1 MRLPKTLS
9 AKLVPVAYSLVRDG
23 LLNCLRIY
31 AAALR
36 YKRKAAASNGSR
48 STRTGAA
55 IQISVASSRNSQY
68 HARSIRNK
76 GLAMNRPSETE
87 YAPYYQ
93 SYIDQVSEADI
104 LPVLRSQ
111 MDELDVLL
119 GRVEPHQET
128 YRYAEGKWSIR
139 EIVGHLIDGERV
151 FGYRVFCIARG
162 EQQNL
167 PGFDQDDYML
177 TAPYDR
183 IDLEDLLSE
192 LRLIRL
198 GNLAMFRTLDEES
211 WSRMGVANNNSVSVR
226 ALAFIMAGHLRHH
239 MNVLR
244 ERYLNS
250 LPAQPDSTEAS
261 AS

>member
-1 MRLPKTLS
+1 
-9 AKLVPVAYSLVRDG
+9 
-23 LLNCLRIY
+23 
-31 AAALR
+31 
-36 YKRKAAASNGSR
+36 
-48 STRTGAA
+48 
-55 IQISVASSRNSQY
+55 
-68 HARSIRNK
+68 
-76 GLAMNRPSETE
+76 MNRPVESE

-93 SYIDQVSEADI
+93 SYIDQVSENDI
-104 LPVLRSQ
+104 LPVMRAQ

-119 GRVEPHQET
+119 GKVEPQQET

-167 PGFDQDDYML
+167 PGFDQDEYML

-183 IDLEDLLSE
+183 IELEDLLSE

-198 GNLAMFRTLDEES
+198 GNIAMLRTLDEES
-211 WSRMGVANNNSVSVR
+211 WSRSGVANGNAVSVR
-226 ALAFIMAGHLRHH
+226 ALVFIMAGHVRHH

-244 ERYLNS
+244 ERYL
-250 LPAQPDSTEAS
+250 T
-261 AS
+261 